1 MNVAALNGPA
11 PFPSLLPACTSVVG
25 NTDINGENQ
34 EFNNMENLGFN
45 LLI

>member
-11 PFPSLLPACTSVVG
+11 PFPSLLPACTSVVS

-34 EFNNMENLGFN
+34 DNMENLGFN